1 MFDNVK
7 LPTLFQRSSLIGV
20 GGPLM
25 VLLVLAMVVL
35 PLPAPVLDIL
45 FTFNITLSI
54 AVILGVIYIMKPL
67 EFGVFPTVLLLGT
80 LMRLALNIASTR
92 VVLLEGHTGPDAA
105 GKVIQAFGEF
115 VIGGN
120 YAVGL
125 VVFAILV
132 IINFVV
138 VTKGA
143 TRVAE
148 VTARFTL
155 DAMPGKQMAID
166 ADVNAG
172 LINQEE
178 ARGRREEIRQE
189 ADFYGAMDG
198 ASKFVRGDAVAGI
211 IILFINIIGGLLI
224 GTMQRGMSFGAAVER
239 YALLTVGDGLVAQIP
254 ALLLS
259 TSVAMIVTRMSRPQ
273 DMGKELFQQVFG
285 QPRVLAFT
293 ACVLCLMGLI
303 PGMPNVAFLLLAA
316 VAGSAAW
323 LLQKRREEVE
333 VQVRQ
338 EQQQEPRAQPEPA
351 RELGWEDI
359 AQVDP
364 VGLEVGYR
372 LVPLVDRQQG
382 GELMGR
388 IKGVRKK
395 LSQTLGFLIPAVHI
409 RDNLELA
416 PNQYRIAIFG
426 VPCAEA
432 EVRPDRELAINPGG
446 VTGTLQGHAAVD
458 PAFGMPAVWI
468 DPASREHAQTLG
480 YTVADSATVI
490 ATHLSQT
497 LKKHGHEL
505 LGHQEVQH
513 LLDQLAKTAPRL
525 VEDLTPK
532 TLPLSVIVR
541 VLQQLLAEKVPVRN
555 FRGICEALA
564 EQGAHSQD
572 IDTLLAAARVA
583 LGRQIV
589 QELNGMALEL
599 PVVTLAPELEQLL
612 MQLAQQGSAVME
624 PGLAERIQ
632 ESLQAAAREQ
642 ELRGEPAVLLVP
654 PGIRTMLA
662 RFSRQA
668 VPGLHVLAHNEIP
681 EDKQLRLVQSVAR
694 TLALTA

>member
-1 MFDNVK
+1 MLDSVK
-7 LPTLFQRSSLIGV
+7 LPAFFQRSSLIGI
-20 GGPLM
+20 GGPLL

-35 PLPAPVLDIL
+35 PLPAAVLDIL

-54 AVILGVIYIMKPL
+54 AVILSVIYIRKPL

-80 LMRLALNIASTR
+80 LLRLALNIASTR
-92 VVLLEGHTGPDAA
+92 VVLLEGHTGGDAA

-143 TRVAE
+143 TRVSE

-178 ARGRREEIRQE
+178 ARARREEIRQE

-211 IILFINIIGGLLI
+211 IILVINIVGGLLI
-224 GTMQRGMSFGAAVER
+224 GTMQRGMDFGAAVER

-259 TSVAMIVTRMSRPQ
+259 TAVAMIVTRMSRSQ
-273 DMGKELFQQVFG
+273 DMGQELFQQVFG
-285 QPRVLAFT
+285 QPRVLTFT
-293 ACVLCLMGLI
+293 AAVLGLMGLI

-323 LLQKRREEVE
+323 LLHKRREEAAAT
-333 VQVRQ
+333 VQQ
-338 EQQQEPRAQPEPA
+338 ALQQEPPVQPEAP
-351 RELGWEDI
+351 RELDWGDI
-359 AQVDP
+359 AQVDA

-395 LSQTLGFLIPAVHI
+395 LSQSLGFLISAVHI
-409 RDNLELA
+409 RDNLELS
-416 PNQYRIAIFG
+416 PNQYRISIFG

-446 VTGTLQGHAAVD
+446 VSGTVQGLEAVD
-458 PAFGMPAVWI
+458 PAFGMPALWI
-468 DPASREHAQTLG
+468 DPASREHAQTMG

-497 LKKHGHEL
+497 LKKHAHEL
-505 LGHQEVQH
+505 LGHQEVQN
-513 LLDQLAKTAPRL
+513 LLDQLAKTAPKL

-532 TLPLSVIVR
+532 TLPLSAIVR
-541 VLQQLLAEKVPVRN
+541 VLQQLLSEQVPIRN

-564 EQGAHSQD
+564 EHGARSQD
-572 IDTLLAAARVA
+572 IDTLLGSVRVA

-589 QELNGMALEL
+589 QEVNGMAEEL
-599 PVVTLAPELEQLL
+599 PVVTLAPDLEQLL
-612 MQLAQQGSAVME
+612 VQLTQQGSAALE

-632 ESLQAAAREQ
+632 ESLQSATRDQ

-654 PGIRTMLA
+654 AEIRPMLA
-662 RFSRQA
+662 RFARQA
-668 VPGLHVLAHNEIP
+668 VPGLHVLAHSEIP

-694 TLALTA
+694 NTTVAA

>member
-1 MFDNVK
+1 MLDSVK
-7 LPTLFQRSSLIGV
+7 LPAFFQRSSLIGV
-20 GGPLM
+20 GGPLL

-35 PLPAPVLDIL
+35 PLPAAVLDVL

-54 AVILGVIYIMKPL
+54 AVILSVIYIKKPL

-80 LMRLALNIASTR
+80 LLRLALNIASTR
-92 VVLLEGHTGPDAA
+92 IVLLEGHTGGDAA

-143 TRVAE
+143 TRVSE

-172 LINQEE
+172 LLNQEQ
-178 ARGRREEIRQE
+178 ARDRREEVRQE

-211 IILFINIIGGLLI
+211 VILVINIVGGLLI
-224 GTMQRGMSFGAAVER
+224 GTMQRGMDFGAAVER

-259 TSVAMIVTRMSRPQ
+259 TAVAMIVTRMSRSQ
-273 DMGKELFQQVFG
+273 DMGQELFQQVFG
-285 QPRVLAFT
+285 QPRVLTFT
-293 ACVLCLMGLI
+293 AVLLGSIGLI
-303 PGMPNVAFLLLAA
+303 PGMPNVAFLLLSAA
-316 VAGSAAW
+316 AGSAAW
-323 LLQKRREEVE
+323 LLHKGREKAL
-333 VQVRQ
+333 VQARAEQ
-338 EQQQEPRAQPEPA
+338 EQKPEAPPEPA
-351 RELGWEDI
+351 ELGWGDI

-372 LVPLVDRQQG
+372 LVPLVERQQG

-395 LSQTLGFLIPAVHI
+395 LSQSLGFLIAAVHI
-409 RDNLELA
+409 RDNLELS
-416 PNQYRIAIFG
+416 PSQYRISIFG
-426 VPCAEA
+426 VPCAEG
-432 EVRPDRELAINPGG
+432 EVRPDRELAIDPGG
-446 VTGTLQGHAAVD
+446 VSGSVQGLETVD

-468 DPASREHAQTLG
+468 DPASREHAQTMG

-497 LKKHGHEL
+497 LKKHAHEL
-505 LGHQEVQH
+505 LGHQEVQN
-513 LLDQLAKTAPRL
+513 LLDQLAKTAPKL

-532 TLPLSVIVR
+532 TLPLSSIVR
-541 VLQQLLAEKVPVRN
+541 VLQQLLAEEVPIRN

-564 EQGAHSQD
+564 EHGARSQD
-572 IDTLLAAARVA
+572 IDTLVGGVRVA

-589 QELNGMALEL
+589 QELNGMSEEL
-599 PVVTLAPELEQLL
+599 PVVTLAPDLEQLL
-612 MQLAQQGSAVME
+612 TQLTQQGSAALE

-632 ESLQAAAREQ
+632 TSLQSAAREQ
-642 ELRGEPAVLLVP
+642 EARGEPSVLLVP
-654 PGIRTMLA
+654 AEIRPMLA
-662 RFSRQA
+662 RFARQA
-668 VPGLHVLAHNEIP
+668 VPGLHVLAHSEIP
-681 EDKQLRLVQSVAR
+681 EDKKLRLVQSVAR
-694 TLALTA
+694 NTAETA